1 MEALFLE
8 SHGVLEQIN
17 SLFVQ
22 LERHVGHQDEIQIE
36 ETIQK
41 KIEELNQTFDRL
53 EVYVMKEPPN
63 KRQASRLK
71 LNQLKYDS
79 SHLTAS
85 LRSFQKK
92 RYLREKERNDREE
105 LLNRRFTTNSEDTS
119 INIDYS
125 LQHHRSLQNA
135 NRGVDDLINQGYA
148 TLDNL
153 KNQRELLKNT
163 RTRMLNFLNTLG
175 LSNTVMQLIERR
187 AYQDKFVLFGG
198 MMITV
203 CIMFFVYMYFT

>member
-36 ETIQK
+36 ETIQH
-41 KIEELNQTFDRL
+41 KIEELNRAFDRL
-53 EVYVMKEPPN
+53 DVLVLKDPPT

-79 SHLTAS
+79 GHLSAS

-92 RYLREKERNDREE
+92 RYMREKEKTDREE

-125 LQHHRSLQNA
+125 LQQHRSLHNA
-135 NRGVDDLINQGYA
+135 NRGVDDLINQGYN
-148 TLDNL
+148 TLQGLRD
-153 KNQRELLKNT
+153 QREMLKST
-163 RTRMLNFLNTLG
+163 RTKMLSFLNTLG

-187 AYQDKFVLFGG
+187 AHQDKYVLFGG
-198 MMITV
+198 MVVTV
-203 CIMFFVYMYFT
+203 CIMMFIYIYLA

>member
-1 MEALFLE
+1 MDRYVISSAF
-8 SHGVLEQIN
+8 V
-17 SLFVQ
+17 SLFQ
-22 LERHVGHQDEIQIE
+22 
-36 ETIQK
+36 
-41 KIEELNQTFDRL
+41 
-53 EVYVMKEPPN
+53 
-63 KRQASRLK
+63 
-71 LNQLKYDS
+71 
-79 SHLTAS
+79 AS

-92 RYLREKERNDREE
+92 RYLREKERTDREE

-125 LQHHRSLQNA
+125 LTHHRSLQVKFINFHNNAFFLKDGRIFCIKQHGLNKFVLYFQNA

-148 TLDNL
+148 TLENL
-153 KNQRELLKNT
+153 RDQRELLKKT

-198 MMITV
+198 MIVTV
-203 CIMFFVYMYFT
+203 CIIFFVYMYFT

>member
-1 MEALFLE
+1 
-8 SHGVLEQIN
+8 VLEQIN

-36 ETIQK
+36 ETINK

-63 KRQASRLK
+63 RRQATRLK

-92 RYLREKERNDREE
+92 RYLRDKERSDREE

-125 LQHHRSLQNA
+125 LQHQRSLHNA
-135 NRGVDDLINQGYA
+135 NRGVDDLLNQGYA
-148 TLDNL
+148 TLGNL
-153 KNQRELLKNT
+153 RDQREVLKKT

-198 MMITV
+198 MIVTV
-203 CIMFFVYMYFT
+203 CIIFFVYMYFT

>member
-22 LERHVGHQDEIQIE
+22 LERHVGHPDETQIE
-36 ETIQK
+36 ETIQQ
-41 KIEELNQTFDRL
+41 KIEELNRAFDRL
-53 EVYVMKEPPN
+53 DILVLKEPPT
-63 KRQASRLK
+63 KRQTSRLK

-79 SHLTAS
+79 GHLSAS

-92 RYLREKERNDREE
+92 RYLREKEKTDREE

-125 LQHHRSLQNA
+125 LQHHRSLNNA
-135 NRGVDDLINQGYA
+135 NRGVDDLINQGHN
-148 TLDNL
+148 TLENL
-153 KNQRELLKNT
+153 RFQREMLKNT
-163 RTRMLNFLNTLG
+163 RTKMLSFLNTLG

-187 AYQDKFVLFGG
+187 AHQDKYVLFGG
-198 MMITV
+198 MIVTV
-203 CIMFFVYMYFT
+203 CIMFFIYCYIA